1 MNNESTIGGIS
12 VRAIIVFTLIVVFST
27 TVFLDIKNDV
37 LNNLVMASIGWY
49 FGQKYTETKNTTASD
64 LICFSVDFTEL
75 TFIKIYFFENLII

>member
-49 FGQKYTETKNTTASD
+49 FGQKYTETKNTT
-64 LICFSVDFTEL
+64 E
-75 TFIKIYFFENLII
+75 

>member
-49 FGQKYTETKNTTASD
+49 FGQKFTETKSTT
-64 LICFSVDFTEL
+64 E
-75 TFIKIYFFENLII
+75 